1 MMAARAKLCGGKTAG
16 PVVEMDDV
24 RRRAQTLEERERR
37 ATEKGETLVVVREA
51 VNGIAREILRRV
63 NQKRWRTRRVA
74 IENASAIDAAA
85 PVHIQVINDLF
96 SEMSAINLL
105 EERKHQQR
113 ILAILSE
120 SFRKRA
126 RNIGQ
131 PARFGERHSFRRKDR
146 NAQNSSHCARQRGV
160 HK

>member
-1 MMAARAKLCGGKTAG
+1 MTTRGKFCRSETAG

-24 RRRAQTLEERERR
+24 GRRTQTLEEREGR

-51 VNGIAREILRRV
+51 VNGVAREILRRV
-63 NQKRWRTRRVA
+63 NQKRWRTRRIA
-74 IENASAIDAAA
+74 IENASAIDTAA
-85 PVHIQVINDLF
+85 PVHIQVINDQF

-113 ILAILSE
+113 VLAVLSE

-126 RNIGQ
+126 RNI
-131 PARFGERHSFRRKDR
+131 A
-146 NAQNSSHCARQRGV
+146 
-160 HK
+160 